1 MSNGHTL
8 PLPTTQ
14 SLPEATSSVSM
25 SDEDIQAR
33 DESERDI
40 EQRLRQALGQDYE
53 LGPQIGRGGMGIVYR
68 ATDLR
73 LKREVAVKVLPP
85 EVAYRSDLRKRFLRE
100 AQMAASLTHP
110 HIVSIYDVGHKNN
123 VAYIVMAY
131 IHGESVRD
139 LIRRSG
145 AQPSH
150 VVARILREVAWALS
164 YAHARGVV
172 HRDIKPD
179 NIMIERASGRAIV
192 MDFGLA
198 KLDSSKEDEHLTQP
212 GKVLGTPAYMSPEQ
226 ARGRDELD
234 HRTDIYS
241 LGMVGLHLLLG
252 RNPFDGSS
260 PQAIMARVI
269 TEDPPDIGLSRPDL
283 PTWLTD
289 ALRKALQRSPT
300 KRYDHAEEMADALDR
315 GETQREIPT
324 SVQSL
329 LDLLEAYVELSTLFA
344 WMLFIVGIPS
354 LPEGTGVIFAA
365 LLALPVLSALQLI
378 GAEGLQWEDIR
389 DGITARRI
397 HWLRSLSLK
406 REVGIHIPS
415 VAVLAA
421 TIFGVFLIRWI
432 GPVLEFLEYAADPS
446 MPFREMDM
454 GPNQA
459 ERLFQGP
466 RWALWYAILGSLV
479 WARLF
484 GLPITRRMTPT
495 QLDSVA
501 SWHIPGWIDFFGRIL
516 FKRIGPTPGI
526 VEATADFRQLT
537 EPAVREA
544 VAFLRTRRQMK
555 WNQCFRLRTPIKF
568 GNLAV
573 RRLWWMHERLIKLR
587 LKYKTTGNVSKLEYL
602 AGAIDKRE
610 TMLSEFAAALSS
622 LRMIMEDTNSKH
634 SDMDHTSELEH
645 VTQELKR
652 LTAPVRYI
660 RTFQRTFI
668 ASWIVLFG
676 LRISMGVSAGAVGD
690 AITITLFWSL
700 VGLGLFQFFRRR
712 IYS

>member
-1 MSNGHTL
+1 MA
-8 PLPTTQ
+8 
-14 SLPEATSSVSM
+14 EAP
-25 SDEDIQAR
+25 DA
-33 DESERDI
+33 SEKEI
-40 EQRLRQALGQDYE
+40 EQRLRGALGQDYE

-85 EVAYRSDLRKRFLRE
+85 EVAYRADLRKRFLRE
-100 AQMAASLTHP
+100 AQLAASLTHP

-123 VAYIVMAY
+123 VVYIVMAY

-150 VVARILREVAWALS
+150 TVARILREVAWALS

-198 KLDSSKEDEHLTQP
+198 KVDSGEEEEHLTQP

-226 ARGRDELD
+226 ARGRDQLD
-234 HRTDIYS
+234 NRTDIYS
-241 LGMVGLHLLLG
+241 LGMVGVHLLTG

-289 ALRKALQRSPT
+289 ALRRALQHSPS
-300 KRYDHAEEMADALDR
+300 KRYEHAEEMAEALDR
-315 GETQREIPT
+315 GETRREIPT

-344 WMLFIVGIPS
+344 WMLFIIGIPK
-354 LPEGTGVIFAA
+354 LPEGTGVIVAA
-365 LLALPVLSALQLI
+365 LLSLPVLSALQLV
-378 GAEGLQWEDIR
+378 GAEGLQWEDMR
-389 DGITARRI
+389 DGIVARRI

-406 REVGIHIPS
+406 REVGIHFPS

-432 GPVLEFLEYAADPS
+432 GPSLYYLETALNPS
-446 MPFREMDM
+446 QFREMDT
-454 GPNQA
+454 GPPLG
-459 ERLFQGP
+459 ERLFTGP
-466 RWALWYAILGSLV
+466 RLALWYAVLGSLV

-484 GLPITRRMTPT
+484 GLPITRRLTPS

-501 SWHIPGWIDFFGRIL
+501 SWHIPGWLDFLGRIL
-516 FKRIGPTPGI
+516 FKRIGPTQGI
-526 VEATADFRQLT
+526 VEATADFRQLS

-544 VAFLRTRRQMK
+544 VAFLRTRKQMK
-555 WNQCFRLRTPIKF
+555 WSQCFRLRTPIKL
-568 GNLAV
+568 GSLAV
-573 RRLWWMHERLIKLR
+573 RRLWWMHEKLLKLR
-587 LKYKTTGNVSKLEYL
+587 ARYKSEKDIGKLENL

-610 TMLSEFAAALSS
+610 TMLSEFAAALSG
-622 LRMIMEDTNSKH
+622 LRMIMEESSSKH
-634 SDMDHTSELEH
+634 ADMDHTAELEH
-645 VTQELKR
+645 VTQELMR
-652 LTAPVRYI
+652 LTTPVRYV
-660 RTFQRTFI
+660 RTFQRAYFAAWFLMLGGRI
-668 ASWIVLFG
+668 AMSSNQVAEFLNPMMNVTIVG
-676 LRISMGVSAGAVGD
+676 NIISIV
-690 AITITLFWSL
+690 LFWSL
-700 VGLGLFQFFRRR
+700 VAIGLFQFFRRS